1 MLIDNKVDRY
11 PDDGF
16 DIKTVWDFINEFSGK
31 KSHAISIQD

>member
-16 DIKTVWDFINEFSGK
+16 DIRTVWDFIMNSLVRNP
-31 KSHAISIQD
+31 SRLATWI